1 MINGPDSLHFSSE
14 QSAVPVKNV
23 IIILG
28 PTASGK
34 TALAVALA
42 KKINGAI
49 ISADSRQVYRHMDI
63 GTGKDLK
70 EYEDIPYYLIDICEP
85 GEKYNLSHFQHD
97 FQKAYLD
104 IVKSG
109 RQPILCGG
117 TGLYIQSVIQ
127 EKPYSHVPV
136 NPELREELET
146 LSREEL
152 LIRLDE
158 QSIPADLKI
167 DISTRKRMIRGLEIL
182 AGLAKYQ
189 TLAKPVSIPF
199 PYQVFG
205 IDSPVEIRRAKISQR
220 LKQRI
225 DQGLTEEVQHLLS
238 RGVTH
243 DDLQYYG
250 LEYKYMSHYL
260 SGDLDWEACFTKLET
275 EIHRYAKRQMTYF
288 RKMEKDNIQIHW
300 LEYGSTEQMC
310 EEILNT
316 KKG

>member
-1 MINGPDSLHFSSE
+1 M
-14 QSAVPVKNV
+14 KNV

-136 NPELREELET
+136 NAELREELET

-152 LIRLDE
+152 LTRLDQ
-158 QSIPADLKI
+158 QSIPADLRI
-167 DISTRKRMIRGLEIL
+167 DTSTRKRMIRGLEIL
-182 AGLAKYQ
+182 AGLAKYERP
-189 TLAKPVSIPF
+189 AKLVSTSF
-199 PYQVFG
+199 TYQVFG
-205 IDSPVEIRRAKISQR
+205 IDPPVEIRRAKISQR

-250 LEYKYMSHYL
+250 LEYKYISYYL
-260 SGDLDWEACFTKLET
+260 AGYLDWESCFTKLET

-288 RKMEKDNIQIHW
+288 RKMEKDNIQIQW

>member
-1 MINGPDSLHFSSE
+1 MINRQDSLHFSSE
-14 QSAVPVKNV
+14 QSDVPMKNV

-42 KKINGAI
+42 KKTNGAI
-49 ISADSRQVYRHMDI
+49 ISADSRQVYRQMDI

-85 GEKYNLSHFQHD
+85 GEKYNLSDFQHD
-97 FQKAYLD
+97 FQKAYFD

-109 RQPILCGG
+109 KQPILCGG

-152 LIRLDE
+152 QIRLD
-158 QSIPADLKI
+158 QQTIPPDLKI
-167 DISTRKRMIRGLEIL
+167 DNSTRKRIIRGLEIL
-182 AGLAKYQ
+182 AGLDKYER
-189 TLAKPVSIPF
+189 TAEPVSIPF
-199 PYQVFG
+199 TYQAFG
-205 IDSPVEIRRAKISQR
+205 IDPPVEIRRTKISQR

-225 DQGLTEEVQHLLS
+225 DQGLVEEVEHLLS
-238 RGVTH
+238 HGVTH

-250 LEYKYMSHYL
+250 LEYKYISYYL
-260 SGDLDWEACFTKLET
+260 SGDLNKEACFTKLET

-288 RKMEKDNIQIHW
+288 RKMEKDNVQIHW
-300 LEYGSTEQMC
+300 LEQGSTAQMC
-310 EEILNT
+310 REILNI